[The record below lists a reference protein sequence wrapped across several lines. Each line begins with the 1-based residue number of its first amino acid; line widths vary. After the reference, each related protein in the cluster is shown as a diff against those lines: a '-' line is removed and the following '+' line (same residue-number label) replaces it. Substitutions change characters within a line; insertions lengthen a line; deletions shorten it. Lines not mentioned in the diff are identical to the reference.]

1 MDAFALR
8 EEIISQYRSYVTSF
22 IKIRDPGIEREVSRT
37 VQQGLLW
44 PDPLVQINPRFEQGE
59 SIAQLVHQGI
69 LHSECERIFAFK
81 KDHRQ
86 PEPLNLYKHQSE
98 AIHTAHSGEN
108 YVLTTG
114 TGSGKSL
121 SYIIPIVNHALRNL
135 EKNTIKAIIVYP
147 LNALANSQ
155 IEELKRFV
163 DRGYPNEKGK
173 VTFARYTG
181 QESDEEKKAIR
192 ANPPDILLTN
202 YVMLELILTRPE
214 EKRIIETARGLK
226 FLVLDELHTYRGR
239 QVFAGTVGKKS
250 STTVEGLQKTV
261 LRKYRSQGKRGYTS
275 N

>member
-8 EEIISQYRSYVTSF
+8 EEIINQYRSYVTSF
-22 IKIRDPGIEREVSRT
+22 IKTRDPGIKQEVDRT

-44 PDPLVQINPRFEQGE
+44 PDPLIQINPRFEQGE
-59 SIAQLVHQGI
+59 SIAQLVQQGI
-69 LHSECERIFAFK
+69 LHSECERIFALK
-81 KDHRQ
+81 KQNQQ
-86 PEPLNLYKHQSE
+86 PVPLTLYKHQSE
-98 AIHTAHSGEN
+98 AIHIAHRGEN

-121 SYIIPIVNHALRNL
+121 SYIIPIVNHALRNP
-135 EKNTIKAIIVYP
+135 EKNRIKAIIVYP

-163 DRGYPNEKGK
+163 DRGYPNEKGT

-214 EKRIIETARGLK
+214 ERRIIETAKGLS

-239 QVFAGTVGKKS
+239 QGADVAMLV
-250 STTVEGLQKTV
+250 
-261 LRKYRSQGKRGYTS
+261 RRARWCA
-275 N
+275 